1 MDDPSPAGPDQENV
15 PDSSQGVRLDTIQK
29 LAKYWTRHDW
39 RKVETEAQFYI
50 GTCLAR
56 SLYIPFLHHICRV
69 GMSHSP
75 HLIGW
80 EIADGTDSDMRT
92 RQPDTAGPTGQA
104 DENSISMLN
113 ESSEK

>member
-1 MDDPSPAGPDQENV
+1 
-15 PDSSQGVRLDTIQK
+15 
-29 LAKYWTRHDW
+29 
-39 RKVETEAQFYI
+39 
-50 GTCLAR
+50 
-56 SLYIPFLHHICRV
+56 
-69 GMSHSP
+69 MSHSP

-92 RQPDTAGPTGQA
+92 RQPDTAGPADQA